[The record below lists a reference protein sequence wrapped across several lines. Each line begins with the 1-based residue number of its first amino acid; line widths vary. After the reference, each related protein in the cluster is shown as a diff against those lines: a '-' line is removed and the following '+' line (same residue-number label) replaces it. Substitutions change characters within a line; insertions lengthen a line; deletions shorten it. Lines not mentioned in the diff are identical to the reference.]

1 MQIVMPQ
8 RNTEPFPCRRGS
20 EIAADRYEAPKF
32 LDVNPSLLQ
41 RDNLQWRLRELLQ
54 AKDNLQMRLEKNQQ
68 DLLRQDEMYDALLR
82 EENLLFQRRLDP
94 YFFTSA
100 QRRIREDLQDVQ
112 WKKRLLFRDH
122 DILRQDEEWIKHE
135 IWKLEWERHH
145 ESLRRPLSSS
155 RTRPE
160 SAPRSADFGHSVST
174 RARAHERSHTPVP
187 ALKPIRQQS
196 APFQSPKAVKPDTF
210 DTRISFPSSLSSS
223 LPTPG
228 GLPLLPQSGHL
239 ATHTLASSQIRTSPA
254 SSPSHS
260 LAPVTNMASATA
272 STEATLQDMQDT
284 VLPDLTDPLKERLEE
299 HELQELHVLGDGN
312 CQFRALADQ
321 LAPYYS
327 QECHENVRA
336 AVVQQLR
343 CVPDRYRP
351 FVTEDYDEWVDRMA
365 ADKEWGNE
373 ITLRAAADAF
383 GVEIHVFADNLGEG
397 QLYSSYEPMKK
408 KMDKLIRLVFR
419 SVRGDSG
426 HYNSVE
432 SYKKG
437 FPLK

>member
-187 ALKPIRQQS
+187 ALKPMRQQS

-228 GLPLLPQSGHL
+228 GLPSLPQTGHL
-239 ATHTLASSQIRTSPA
+239 ATHTLASPQLRTSPA

-299 HELQELHVLGDGN
+299 HELWLGMTWSFEAFEALPVHDDKWLCAIIPILHWQLWTWYEMLYCKFLITELHITN
-312 CQFRALADQ
+312 STFQ
-321 LAPYYS
+321 LSCIYNILIYLIYLCIYIYRYYD
-327 QECHENVRA
+327 HHVNVT
-336 AVVQQLR
+336 
-343 CVPDRYRP
+343 
-351 FVTEDYDEWVDRMA
+351 FINT
-365 ADKEWGNE
+365 
-373 ITLRAAADAF
+373 IHIDAW
-383 GVEIHVFADNLGEG
+383 
-397 QLYSSYEPMKK
+397 
-408 KMDKLIRLVFR
+408 
-419 SVRGDSG
+419 
-426 HYNSVE
+426 
-432 SYKKG
+432 
-437 FPLK
+437 